1 MRGQGRC
8 LKPLRVKGWVVT
20 ELTIRREV
28 GCSKHLW
35 KENGTFQDLKKKF
48 ICGEQGH
55 DWKEV
60 SQERWIKQILQ
71 GLLFHIKEFRL
82 YIGKSIGE
90 GHWRLLIDFLFR
102 KHKHPSHYTQKRLEK
117 LFTLEA
123 VKVSEGSFCNNPDS
137 KWLIAKGSSN

>member
-1 MRGQGRC
+1 MRGQGRW

-90 GHWRLLIDFLFR
+90 GQSIGERHSLKAPNRFSLQ
-102 KHKHPSHYTQKRLEK
+102 KTQTS
-117 LFTLEA
+117 FTLHPE
-123 VKVSEGSFCNNPDS
+123 KTGETLYTGGSEGQWR
-137 KWLIAKGSSN
+137 KLLQ